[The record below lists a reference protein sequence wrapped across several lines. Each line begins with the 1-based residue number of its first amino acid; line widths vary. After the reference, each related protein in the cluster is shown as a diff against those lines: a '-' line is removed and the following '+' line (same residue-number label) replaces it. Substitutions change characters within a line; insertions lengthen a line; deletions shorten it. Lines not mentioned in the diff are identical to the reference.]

1 MTLIIIACCIGA
13 FILGI
18 AFLYGV
24 MKLSILHNNKK
35 KKGRTADSAEDKKKI
50 GTMDIILVIIGV
62 SALAF
67 TVVMIWI
74 FTVHDSVPDTL
85 ITCFFAFIGGEC
97 GAMALI
103 KTAKER
109 RQERKWQL
117 EDEERNE
124 ENGND

>member
-18 AFLYGV
+18 AFLYGA

-35 KKGRTADSAEDKKKI
+35 KKGRTAESAEEKKKI

-67 TVVMIWI
+67 TIVMIWI
-74 FTVHDSVPDTL
+74 FIVHDSVPDTL

-97 GAMALI
+97 GIMGLI
-103 KTAKER
+103 QNTKTKNKSPE
-109 RQERKWQL
+109 KD
-117 EDEERNE
+117 DEEAK
-124 ENGND
+124 G